1 MALKY
6 VVKKTTFGFD
16 DTKAEK
22 YVARPFNVVNVDFKM
37 LCDQVTKVG
46 FVPRGTVKAVLDGL
60 IDSLI
65 TYMEIGASVNL
76 GEFGTF
82 RPSFGCKSQEN
93 AEEVTT
99 ETLKNRKI
107 IFTPGELLKNMI
119 KSVSIQKLDVT
130 RNSSSAPSAEFQHII
145 YLFATDTVRVVNV
158 TVGTGDGNHLGTQ
171 FGSLGSSTP
180 SHISKTGDSHGLAL
194 DVNAF
199 CL

>member
-119 KSVSIQKLDVT
+119 KSVSIQKLDLLLQVVVKKAEETKAVMTAVMKHRT
-130 RNSSSAPSAEFQHII
+130 RQYKESFYIVIFRERGCLQS
-145 YLFATDTVRVVNV
+145 
-158 TVGTGDGNHLGTQ
+158 VGT
-171 FGSLGSSTP
+171 SSP
-180 SHISKTGDSHGLAL
+180 FIQLIQQNISVFYLLFSKA
-194 DVNAF
+194 
-199 CL
+199 

>member
-65 TYMEIGASVNL
+65 TYMEIGASVIWENL
-76 GEFGTF
+76 ELFVL
-82 RPSFGCKSQEN
+82 PSDAKARKTQRKS
-93 AEEVTT
+93 
-99 ETLKNRKI
+99 L
-107 IFTPGELLKNMI
+107 
-119 KSVSIQKLDVT
+119 QK
-130 RNSSSAPSAEFQHII
+130 H
-145 YLFATDTVRVVNV
+145 
-158 TVGTGDGNHLGTQ
+158 
-171 FGSLGSSTP
+171 
-180 SHISKTGDSHGLAL
+180 
-194 DVNAF
+194 
-199 CL
+199 

>member
-16 DTKAEK
+16 KEKAEK
-22 YVARPFNVVNVDFKM
+22 YVARPFNVVTVDFKM

-46 FVPRGTVKAVLDGL
+46 FVPRGIVKSVLDGL

-82 RPSFGCKSQEN
+82 RPSFGCKSQDD
-93 AEEVTT
+93 AKEVTT

-107 IFTPGELLKNMI
+107 IFTPGSLFKDMI
-119 KSVSIQKLDVT
+119 KSVSIQKLDT
-130 RNSSSAPSAEFQHII
+130 
-145 YLFATDTVRVVNV
+145 
-158 TVGTGDGNHLGTQ
+158 
-171 FGSLGSSTP
+171 
-180 SHISKTGDSHGLAL
+180 SKTNGAVTPDNGAGEGGNEGGGVTPDPS
-194 DVNAF
+194 V
-199 CL
+199 

>member
-22 YVARPFNVVNVDFKM
+22 YVARPCNVVNVDFKM

-93 AEEVTT
+93 AEEVTA

-107 IFTPGELLKNMI
+107 IFTPGNLLKNMI
-119 KSVSIQKLDVT
+119 KSVSIQKLDADST
-130 RNSSSAPSAEFQHII
+130 MPFFSDRRIFTMLRPEIGSIPSGSTPASS
-145 YLFATDTVRVVNV
+145 RM
-158 TVGTGDGNHLGTQ
+158 VGAISTKPTK
-171 FGSLGSSTP
+171 SSTRRLP
-180 SHISKTGDSHGLAL
+180 GNPFG
-194 DVNAF
+194 
-199 CL
+199 

>member
-107 IFTPGELLKNMI
+107 IFTPGEQQVKMYTQRAEKYDKVCQHSETGCN
-119 KSVSIQKLDVT
+119 QK
-130 RNSSSAPSAEFQHII
+130 Q
-145 YLFATDTVRVVNV
+145 
-158 TVGTGDGNHLGTQ
+158 Q
-171 FGSLGSSTP
+171 FCS
-180 SHISKTGDSHGLAL
+180 
-194 DVNAF
+194 F
-199 CL
+199 RWW

>member
-107 IFTPGELLKNMI
+107 IFTPGAYFKGMLNE
-119 KSVSIQKLDVT
+119 VSIQKFEI
-130 RNSSSAPSAEFQHII
+130 PK
-145 YLFATDTVRVVNV
+145 TDE
-158 TVGTGDGNHLGTQ
+158 TG
-171 FGSLGSSTP
+171 SGSSEGGGSDRP
-180 SHISKTGDSHGLAL
+180 EIE
-194 DVNAF
+194 
-199 CL
+199 